1 MKERIM
7 WLDIAR
13 GIAFLMIIYR
23 HLDFM
28 NETLMAYFSPMFLT
42 IFFFVSG
49 YLFNTKYS
57 FLEVVE
63 QRFRTVLIPFFIY
76 GIANIIL
83 SQILTFGDKP
93 PLDEA
98 FYNFFAQI
106 RGEDDGLWFLACL
119 FVATIPFYFM
129 VKYTK
134 GAGLLSLSIA
144 LLLVNYFA
152 DLDPVPWHIEFI
164 APSVFYMSLGYLYK
178 QNETKLGS
186 LDTGKS
192 IIFMAILYIPLV
204 TIHYAN
210 FSELI
215 HIETTHYIVDGIV
228 ITLLGIHLCIA
239 ISKNTS
245 VLSSTLA
252 YIGSNSL
259 LYFCLHG
266 KVLSLLQKVA
276 YSLFDAAGIEI
287 TQGISFVLGLV
298 IVLLTAMLLYIPV
311 SIINKYF
318 YWTIGQGFR
327 LLSKPAK
334 PRVA

>member
-1 MKERIM
+1 MKTRVM

-83 SQILTFGDKP
+83 SQILTFGEKP
-93 PLDEA
+93 TLDDA
-98 FYNFFAQI
+98 FYNFFVQI

-119 FVATIPFYFM
+119 FISTIPFYFM

-134 GAGLLSLSIA
+134 GMGLLSLSIA
-144 LLLVNYFA
+144 LLLINYIA
-152 DLDPVPWHIEFI
+152 DLEPIPWHVEFI

-186 LDTGKS
+186 LDSRKS
-192 IIFMAILYIPLV
+192 IIFMLLLYIPLV
-204 TIHYAN
+204 TIHYAS
-210 FSELI
+210 FSEMI
-215 HIETTHYIVDGIV
+215 HIETTHYIIDGIV
-228 ITLLGIHLCIA
+228 ITLLGIHLCIG
-239 ISKNTS
+239 ISKNTG
-245 VLSSTLA
+245 VLSSSLA

-276 YSLFDAAGIEI
+276 YSLFATAGIEI
-287 TQGISFVLGLV
+287 TQGISFILGFV
-298 IVLLTAMLLYIPV
+298 IVLFTAILLYIPV
-311 SIINKYF
+311 TIINKYF
-318 YWTIGQGFR
+318 YWTIGRGFR
-327 LLSKPAK
+327 LLNRPAEHK
-334 PRVA
+334 VA